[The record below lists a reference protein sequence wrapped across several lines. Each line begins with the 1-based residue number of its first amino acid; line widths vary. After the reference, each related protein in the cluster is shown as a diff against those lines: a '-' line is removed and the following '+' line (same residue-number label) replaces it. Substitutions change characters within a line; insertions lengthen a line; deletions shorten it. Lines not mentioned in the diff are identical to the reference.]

1 MFNFKKLLFWR
12 RSSQVVEAPQ
22 EPVISLVDLT
32 SKYSKVRESS
42 EDARR
47 ESEIQ
52 QTRQQLSDLVAKH
65 SEDTGELDFRLTNLR
80 DRRTRALAPL
90 LPVEQA
96 TRTRIEEEYK
106 RAVKEVEDARVRF
119 NQTFNATK
127 TELDTRLSRLENE
140 VPTQFM
146 DGMYPRLDAKFLSMK
161 RRDKQYDCDVPRF
174 AMFDLSQPKFVVTA
188 HANYYGEQEY
198 ITSTPNCY
206 KDFFDG
212 ASMLA
217 ATRKHMRNYNH
228 QLAVTATF
236 NGVLPVAVRDMIRD
250 IREKFDHIYLIG
262 EADFALGKEV
272 GVTSAPLVVG
282 EKDGAF
288 WVITVFD
295 ATPSTDYVEREF
307 IRGGDGPAPQ
317 NHD

>member
-1 MFNFKKLLFWR
+1 MFNFKRLLFWR
-12 RSSQVVEAPQ
+12 RQAQTASAAP
-22 EPVISLVDLT
+22 ETVINFAELT
-32 SKYSKVRESS
+32 KSFSKVRETS

-52 QTRQQLSDLVAKH
+52 QTRQQLADLDGKH
-65 SEDTGELDFRLTNLR
+65 HEDLAELDLRLSTLR
-80 DRRTRALAPL
+80 TRRDRALAPL

-96 TRTRIEEEYK
+96 TRTRIEDEYK

-119 NQTFNATK
+119 NQTYNATK
-127 TELDTRLSRLENE
+127 TELDARLSKLEHE

-161 RRDKQYDCDVPRF
+161 RHDKQWGCDLPRF
-174 AMFDLSQPKFVVTA
+174 AMFDLSQPRFEVHA
-188 HANYYGEQEY
+188 HADYYNRRDY
-198 ITSTPNCY
+198 VVSTPHCFQE
-206 KDFFDG
+206 FFDG
-212 ASMLA
+212 KSMIEA
-217 ATRKHMRNYNH
+217 ARKYYSRTYEMDVK
-228 QLAVTATF
+228 VTATF
-236 NGVLPVAVRDMIRD
+236 NGVLPTEVRDMVRD

-262 EADFALGKEV
+262 EAEFKVNSEV
-272 GVTSAPLVVG
+272 AVTSAPLVVG

-307 IRGGDGPAPQ
+307 IRGGDNQ
-317 NHD
+317 

>member
-12 RSSQVVEAPQ
+12 RSSLTAAAPQ
-22 EPVISLVDLT
+22 EPVISFADLT
-32 SKYSKVRESS
+32 KNYSKVRESS

-52 QTRQQLSDLVAKH
+52 QTRQQLSDLEAKH
-65 SEDTGELDFRLTNLR
+65 NEDIGGLDFRNANLR

-96 TRTRIEEEYK
+96 TRTRIEDEYK
-106 RAVKEVEDARVRF
+106 RAVKEVEDARVRI
-119 NQTFNATK
+119 NQTYTATK
-127 TELDTRLSRLENE
+127 KELDDRLSKLEHE

-146 DGMYPRLDAKFLSMK
+146 DGMYPRLDVKFLSIK
-161 RRDKQYDCDVPRF
+161 RHDKQFGCDVPRF

-188 HANYYGEQEY
+188 HANYYGEREY
-198 ITSTPNCY
+198 VTSTPDCY
-206 KDFFDG
+206 KEFFDG
-212 ASMLA
+212 TSMLA
-217 ATRKHMRNYNH
+217 AARRTMRNYSH

-236 NGVLPVAVRDMIRD
+236 NGVLPTGVRDMIRD
-250 IREKFDHIYLIG
+250 IQEKFDHIYLIG
-262 EADFALGKEV
+262 EAEFVTGQEV
-272 GVTSAPLVVG
+272 SVTSAPLVVG

-317 NHD
+317 